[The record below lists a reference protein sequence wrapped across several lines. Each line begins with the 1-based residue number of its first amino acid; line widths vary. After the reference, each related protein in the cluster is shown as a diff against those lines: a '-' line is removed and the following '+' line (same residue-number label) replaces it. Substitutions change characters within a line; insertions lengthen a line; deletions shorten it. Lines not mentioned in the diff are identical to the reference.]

1 MKTLAPRLRF
11 SEFGND
17 WDFKKLNSIKSKGR
31 KVIKAGPFGSA
42 IKKEFYVK
50 EGYKVYGQEQV
61 INDDAFFGDYYI
73 NKTTY
78 NKLKS
83 CDVKPNDILVSLV
96 GTFGKVLL
104 IPENAEEG
112 VINPR
117 LLRLSIPIELIL
129 PKFSKQYLKT
139 YIVKKTL
146 ISWSQGGTMGVLN
159 AEIVSKLTM
168 PIPSLLEQQK
178 IASFLTDV
186 DDKITKL
193 TKKKVLLEQYKK
205 GLMQK
210 IFNQELRFKDGN
222 GNAFP
227 DWVEKKL
234 GDLGNTLNGLTGKTK
249 ENFGSGKPYIQY
261 KQIFDSSKINIDN
274 CGFVDITITDKQTK
288 VKYGDV
294 FFTTSSE
301 TPNEI
306 GTASVLLEN
315 VEEMYLNSFCFGFRV
330 NQLDLYPSF
339 SQFLF
344 RSIDFRKKMIPLAQ
358 GSTRYNISKSAFVKL
373 KVSLPNIEEQ
383 TKIANFLSDIDLKI
397 EALNTKIENSKNFK
411 KGLLQQMFV

>member
-117 LLRLSIPIELIL
+117 LCRLSIPIELIL

-397 EALNTKIENSKNFK
+397 EALNNKIDNSKNFK
-411 KGLLQQMFV
+411 KGLLQKMFV